1 MTKVGGLA
9 MGLVIAVWG
18 GLAFVL
24 LAANDGTALLIL
36 LFLSVPFGTA
46 ALLIFALDWMWRS
59 HQATQEQQPSHR
71 DVAELMRPRD
81 PPG

>member
-24 LAANDGTALLIL
+24 LAANDGT
-36 LFLSVPFGTA
+36 